1 MENLQSLIQPRCC
14 SMFILKVL
22 ELFYIKKGLCFPNA
36 MLSLLIT
43 SRRSQCISHVM
54 LFLVTH
60 IALNYQAVQWA
71 TERVVEQN
79 WWAVEHIC
87 YKRRWD
93 PPWSWWKPSAALPCS
108 LHLDQD
114 PTAAGSEQWAHGLSD
129 SFEIWTWFQIF
140 HFSGKLPL
148 FKINEEFSF
157 YGDTLPKWP
166 LLSNSETFPIFPLIT
181 THNMRQE
188 FLSVQFLLL

>member
-1 MENLQSLIQPRCC
+1 MLPQNVVLPHHIKEVSMHFPRDVVFGDAHC
-14 SMFILKVL
+14 I
-22 ELFYIKKGLCFPNA
+22 ELP
-36 MLSLLIT
+36 S
-43 SRRSQCISHVM
+43 S
-54 LFLVTH
+54 
-60 IALNYQAVQWA
+60 AVGNRKSGW
-71 TERVVEQN
+71 QN
-79 WWAVEHIC
+79 WWAVEQNC

-114 PTAAGSEQWAHGLSD
+114 PTAAGSEQCAHGLSD

-188 FLSVQFLLL
+188 FLNFQFLLL

>member
-1 MENLQSLIQPRCC
+1 ML
-14 SMFILKVL
+14 FILKVL
-22 ELFYIKKGLCFPNA
+22 ELFYIKKGLCFPK

-43 SRRSQCISHVM
+43 SKRSQCISHVM

-60 IALNYQAVQWA
+60 IETPSSAVGNRKSGW
-71 TERVVEQN
+71 TELVGG
-79 WWAVEHIC
+79 WP
-87 YKRRWD
+87 YKWRWD

-114 PTAAGSEQWAHGLSD
+114 PTAAGSEQWMCSWID
-129 SFEIWTWFQIF
+129 SFSIWTCFQIF

-166 LLSNSETFPIFPLIT
+166 LPSNSETFPIFPLIT

-188 FLSVQFLLL
+188 FLNVQFLLL

>member
-1 MENLQSLIQPRCC
+1 MSTTTSVL
-14 SMFILKVL
+14 FILKVF
-22 ELFYIKKGLCFPNA
+22 ELFYIKKGLCFPK

-79 WWAVEHIC
+79 WWAVDHIC

-93 PPWSWWKPSAALPCS
+93 PPWSWWKPSWALPCS

-114 PTAAGSEQWAHGLSD
+114 PTAAGSEQCAHGL
-129 SFEIWTWFQIF
+129 I
-140 HFSGKLPL
+140 L
-148 FKINEEFSF
+148 FKFELGSKYFTFLANCLCSRLMRNSHFIGTLSQSGRYSPILKLSQYFPWSPHTIWGRSF
-157 YGDTLPKWP
+157 
-166 LLSNSETFPIFPLIT
+166 
-181 THNMRQE
+181 
-188 FLSVQFLLL
+188 